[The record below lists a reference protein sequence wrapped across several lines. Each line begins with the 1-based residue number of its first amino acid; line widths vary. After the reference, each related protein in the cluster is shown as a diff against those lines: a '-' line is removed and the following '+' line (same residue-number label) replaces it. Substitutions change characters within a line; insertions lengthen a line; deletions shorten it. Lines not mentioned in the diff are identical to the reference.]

1 MLTGNHS
8 KSLPEII
15 QNPYRKSTIRP
26 GICQIRTASD
36 PTLLPQIPLYKAG
49 IPVCTP
55 RQQPRIRGCC
65 RMKKFVSTTAS
76 DLSFGAMRACV
87 RREGSRCEKT
97 EEDTEQPIAA
107 PACPSYGTR
116 LSLRDL
122 CVLRAVRAVGSGFRR
137 GAVHSARAGASW
149 VGFSG
154 LETPRDHA
162 TDDMP
167 SPIA

>member
-1 MLTGNHS
+1 
-8 KSLPEII
+8 
-15 QNPYRKSTIRP
+15 
-26 GICQIRTASD
+26 
-36 PTLLPQIPLYKAG
+36 
-49 IPVCTP
+49 
-55 RQQPRIRGCC
+55 
-65 RMKKFVSTTAS
+65 MKKVSTTTAS

>member
-1 MLTGNHS
+1 
-8 KSLPEII
+8 
-15 QNPYRKSTIRP
+15 
-26 GICQIRTASD
+26 
-36 PTLLPQIPLYKAG
+36 
-49 IPVCTP
+49 
-55 RQQPRIRGCC
+55 
-65 RMKKFVSTTAS
+65 MKKFVSTPAS
-76 DLSFGAMRACV
+76 DPSSGAMRACV

-137 GAVHSARAGASW
+137 EAGHSARAGAPW

-162 TDDMP
+162 HCMRDKVRVINSWQSSCTRLEISVSQRQNSISCTGPGASARD
-167 SPIA
+167 ICGWTARNL